1 MGQKL
6 TREDVLFV
14 QRLLKAQGLYR
25 GVLDGQWGPKTEAAS
40 NVADLAA
47 AKLREIG
54 IFDSRSEAAIAG
66 LHLLAQERA
75 RRLLGI
81 AWVADFRAKIISGT
95 RTYAEQNALY
105 RQGRFGNRGP
115 RVTKARGGQS
125 NHNFAIAFDIGLFD
139 AAGRYLA
146 GDSEGEIA
154 EYHRLGR
161 TIAASD
167 LGLEWGGDWKFVD
180 VPHYQVPTGGRSVS
194 ETRKLF
200 EAGLPYV

>member
-6 TREDVLFV
+6 TREDVLFS
-14 QRLLKAQGLYR
+14 QRLWKCQGLYR
-25 GVLDGQWGPKTEAAS
+25 GVLDGQWGPKTEAAARE
-40 NVADLAA
+40 ADARA
-47 AKLREIG
+47 DGLRSIG
-54 IFDSRSEAAIAG
+54 MFDGRTETAIAG

-81 AWVADFRAKIISGT
+81 AQVFDFRAKIISGT

-105 RQGRFGNRGP
+105 RQGRFGNSGP

-139 AAGRYLA
+139 SAGRYLA
-146 GDSEGEIA
+146 GNSDEELA
-154 EYHRLGR
+154 EYRRLAVNVR
-161 TIAASD
+161 ASG
-167 LGLEWGGDWKFVD
+167 LELEWGGDWKFVD
-180 VPHYQVPTGGRSVS
+180 VPHYQLPTNGRSVS

>member
-6 TREDVLFV
+6 TFEDTLFV

-25 GVLDGQWGPKTEAAS
+25 GVLDGQWGRQTEGATRA
-40 NVADLAA
+40 ADLAA
-47 AKLREIG
+47 ADLREIG
-54 IFDSRSEAAIAG
+54 TFDSRSEAAIAG

-75 RRLLGI
+75 RRLLGL
-81 AWVADFRAKIISGT
+81 ALGNGFAAKIISGT

-105 RQGRFGNRGP
+105 QQGRFGNRGP

-125 NHNFAIAFDIGLFD
+125 NHNFAIAFDVGLFD
-139 AAGRYLA
+139 SSGRYLA
-146 GDSEGEIA
+146 GDTADEIA
-154 EYHRLGR
+154 EYRRLGETVR
-161 TIAASD
+161 TSG
-167 LGLEWGGDWKFVD
+167 LELEWGGDWKFVD
-180 VPHYQVPTGGRSVS
+180 VPHYQVPTNGRSVA